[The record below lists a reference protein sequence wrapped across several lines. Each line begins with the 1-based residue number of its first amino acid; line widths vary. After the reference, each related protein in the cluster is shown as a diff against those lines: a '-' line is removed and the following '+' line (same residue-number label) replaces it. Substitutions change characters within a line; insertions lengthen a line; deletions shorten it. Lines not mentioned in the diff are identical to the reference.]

1 LKKKRII
8 VLVLQIVVILISVFL
23 IMNYTNSLIKPTE
36 VFVYTRDIADVSQPL
51 KASDIKKVKVPA
63 SAVSK
68 DFAKNEK
75 DIIGKHVDSKVKA
88 GQYVYNSHLIK
99 LEEVDVF
106 QTMDLSKYRK
116 VSLPISYVDGFSG
129 NIKRGD
135 KIDLVYIGGGQK
147 EASEDEGI
155 NSMNGDFTYA
165 KVFMQDVLV
174 YSVNS
179 ADGYKFVDH
188 SNIAPGYGDNGEE
201 INVDGDPSSLDIIT
215 LAVTLEQAEEIRA
228 RMKAGQIGFLGRFD
242 DSKSYNSSGYVLGDY
257 NKIFSGPGFAET
269 DNLMIEEDDFDLIE
283 IKDLEES
290 NEKGN
295 N

>member
-1 LKKKRII
+1 MKKKRII
-8 VLVLQIVVILISVFL
+8 VLALQIVVILISVFL

-88 GQYVYNSHLIK
+88 GQYVYKSQLIDY
-99 LEEVDVF
+99 EEVDVF
-106 QTMDLSKYRK
+106 ATMDLSKYRK
-116 VSLPISYVDGFSG
+116 ISLPISYVDGFSG

-135 KIDLVYIGGGQK
+135 KIDLVYIGRGTK
-147 EASEDEGI
+147 EATKDGISSEGG
-155 NSMNGDFTYA
+155 SFTYA
-165 KVFMQDVLV
+165 KVFLQDVLV
-174 YSVNS
+174 YSVNR

-188 SNIAPGYGDNGEE
+188 SQVVPGYGEDNETIDVVE
-201 INVDGDPSSLDIIT
+201 DPGSLDIIT
-215 LAVTLEQAEEIRA
+215 LAVTLEQAEEIEA
-228 RMKAGQIGFLGRFD
+228 RMNAGQIRFLGRFD
-242 DSKSYNSSGYVLGDY
+242 DSKSYNTLGYVLGNYD
-257 NKIFSGPGFAET
+257 KIHSGPGFAET

>member
-1 LKKKRII
+1 MRKKRVI
-8 VLVLQIVVILISVFL
+8 VLSLQIVVILVSVFL

-88 GQYVYNSHLIK
+88 GQYVYKSQLIDH
-99 LEEVDVF
+99 EEVDVF
-106 QTMDLSKYRK
+106 ATMDLSKYRK
-116 VSLPISYVDGFSG
+116 ISLPISYVDGFSG

-135 KIDLVYIGGGQK
+135 KIDLVYIGGGTK
-147 EASEDEGI
+147 EATEDDISSEGG
-155 NSMNGDFTYA
+155 NFTYA
-165 KVFMQDVLV
+165 KVFLQDVLV
-174 YSVNS
+174 YSVNR

-188 SNIAPGYGDNGEE
+188 SQVVPGFGEDNEAIDVE
-201 INVDGDPSSLDIIT
+201 DPGSLDIIT
-215 LAVTLEQAEEIRA
+215 LVVTLEQAEEIQA
-228 RMKAGQIGFLGRFD
+228 RMAAGTIKFLGRFD
-242 DSKSYNSSGYVLGDY
+242 DSKSYNTLGYVLGNYD
-257 NKIFSGPGFAET
+257 KIHSGPGFAET

-283 IKDLEES
+283 VENLEE
-290 NEKGN
+290 N
-295 N
+295 NK